1 MKPSGR
7 KEHAVCMLRQNRLQ
21 LLQGSAHESN
31 AIHWGVSALHVAV
44 YFLLPK
50 DFSGNSS
57 GGCGHYLGVPECC
70 HPAGAGGAVF
80 VHRGDLFDAGEQTAG
95 RIGSAA
101 GDWCGPRIYGD
112 FQKGVLPV
120 AHFRGDP
127 GAAGFDPAAEPIWL
141 LIA

>member
-1 MKPSGR
+1 MLDFQYFQWNVK
-7 KEHAVCMLRQNRLQ
+7 KEMELR
-21 LLQGSAHESN
+21 H
-31 AIHWGVSALHVAV
+31 
-44 YFLLPK
+44 
-50 DFSGNSS
+50 
-57 GGCGHYLGVPECC
+57 GGECC
-70 HPAGAGGAVF
+70 HPAGASGAVF

-127 GAAGFDPAAEPIWL
+127 GAAGFDPAAEPIRL
-141 LIA
+141 LIV